1 MPQQSETGLGNI
13 EYNTVTSE
21 IEKASGSDNIRNA
34 YREYTS
40 QGRYEVGECAVERG
54 NSAAINHF
62 KSNNLWKALSV
73 HLSRLSY

>member
-13 EYNTVTSE
+13 EHNTVTIE
-21 IEKASGSDNIRNA
+21 IEKASGSDNKRNA

-40 QGRYEVGECAVERG
+40 QGRYEIGKYAVEHG

-62 KSNNLWKALSV
+62 KSNNLRKALSV
-73 HLSRLSY
+73 RLSRLSC

>member
-1 MPQQSETGLGNI
+1 MPQQGETGLGNI

-21 IEKASGSDNIRNA
+21 IEKASGSDSKRNA

-40 QGRYEVGECAVERG
+40 QGRYEIGKYAVEHG

-62 KSNNLWKALSV
+62 KSNYLRKVLSV
-73 HLSRLSY
+73 RSSRLSC

>member
-21 IEKASGSDNIRNA
+21 IEKASGSDNKRNA
-34 YREYTS
+34 REYAS
-40 QGRYEVGECAVERG
+40 QGRYEIGKYAVEHG

-62 KSNNLWKALSV
+62 KSNSLRKALSV
-73 HLSRLSY
+73 RLSRLSC